1 MTDEEWA
8 LIRST
13 AEKAHREFLFPA
25 GGTHDRRL
33 GWVTLPAS
41 LVLNMC
47 DERDRLKERQ

>member
-13 AEKAHREFLFPA
+13 AEKAHLEHLFPA
-25 GGTHDRRL
+25 GGTHDRGL

-41 LVLNMC
+41 QVLNMC
-47 DERDRLKERQ
+47 NERDRLKEGQ